1 MDSPAR
7 AAWLNIKQF
16 NGYNDCQTCTEP
28 GEQLDLGPGKKNSRR
43 QCHIYPFNHEEAR
56 ATGHA
61 RDKNAFRGQEAVEEL
76 GFLCEPRDIC
86 VNSKERSSGFC
97 ETEIQKL
104 QRELDELKKK
114 SDMNQVDYAI
124 NQLQQLISR
133 PASIFDRFAALA
145 ALEHVVNVAHEK
157 GDDRALRHS
166 IILRQ
171 CRQLV
176 DSPALQSALT
186 KLVASKEEAEVA
198 KVLEKAVKGA

>member
-1 MDSPAR
+1 MYTVSER
-7 AAWLNIKQF
+7 
-16 NGYNDCQTCTEP
+16 
-28 GEQLDLGPGKKNSRR
+28 QLWE
-43 QCHIYPFNHEEAR
+43 F
-56 ATGHA
+56 
-61 RDKNAFRGQEAVEEL
+61 
-76 GFLCEPRDIC
+76 FLF
-86 VNSKERSSGFC
+86 SK

-133 PASIFDRFAALA
+133 PTSIFDRFAALA
-145 ALEHVVNVAHEK
+145 ALEHVVNVAREK

-198 KVLEKAVKGA
+198 KVLEKAVKGVSRPNRQVFQASQASQANQTSRPSVRSRANVKCYACGRFGHFARQCNSPYKNL